1 MRQRCSG
8 AVPKIAGLKHE
19 ITVNYVCSQG
29 APNLAFFESLNCSEI
44 AANTG
49 GQAAMV
55 EDRLGRKSQLD
66 FNPC

>member
-8 AVPKIAGLKHE
+8 AVPKIAGLE
-19 ITVNYVCSQG
+19 PESEVNYVRSQG
-29 APNLAFFESLNCSEI
+29 ALNLAFFESLNCSEI

-55 EDRLGRKSQLD
+55 EDRLGHQPQLD